1 MANKNERQ
9 KLINTILN
17 KIVDDDEREIEAAFL
32 NQLSIGELR
41 GLAEDSIDAND
52 VIIYDEL

>member
-1 MANKNERQ
+1 MANNNERQ
-9 KLINTILN
+9 KLISTILN

>member
-1 MANKNERQ
+1 MAKQNERQ